1 MNLLKTLADAVLSGK
16 GGQANLMTMVMKN
29 PKLMQ
34 AAMGLL
40 AKDSPVG
47 GLTGLVTNFQKA
59 GLGDVIGS
67 WLGNGPN
74 KAISS
79 NDIQKVL
86 GGGVLDQLAAKAN
99 MTPSDASNV
108 LSKAMPAMIDKV
120 SPKGAA
126 ENLDMGALQNMLG
139 GFLKGKL

>member
-1 MNLLKTLADAVLSGK
+1 MSLLKTLAGAVMSGK
-16 GGQANLMTMVMKN
+16 GGQGNLVALVMQN

-40 AKDSPVG
+40 AKDSPIG
-47 GLTGLVTNFQKA
+47 GLQGLIGNFQKA

-74 KAISS
+74 KAVSGG
-79 NDIQKVL
+79 DIQKVL
-86 GGGVLDQLAAKAN
+86 GGGVLDQLAAQAN

-108 LSKAMPAMIDKV
+108 LAKAMPAMIDKV
-120 SPKGAA
+120 SPKGKA
-126 ENLDMGALQNMLG
+126 ETLDMGALSNMLG